1 MSLVDPPGFYSFG
14 VIAETHCLEKER
26 ACLGCSDEHRCV
38 SHVEVVTSFL
48 KEVTCFFSF
57 PLSSLVE
64 WNIDPTA
71 EFSRFIPDR
80 LSVSDKHNFIGGLL
94 FDEWVSRSHLEV
106 SEGWSIES

>member
-1 MSLVDPPGFYSFG
+1 VSLVDPPGFYSFG
-14 VIAETHCLEKER
+14 VLAETHCLEEER
-26 ACLGCSDEHRCV
+26 ASLGSSDEHGGV

-48 KEVTCFFSF
+48 KEVTRFFSF

-71 EFSRFIPDR
+71 ELSRFVPYR
-80 LSVSDKHNFIGGLL
+80 LSVSDEHNFIGGLL
-94 FDEWVSRSHLEV
+94 FDEWVSRSHLDV